1 MSDPFVD
8 IADQDL
14 ALDVLR
20 RALAEDRVAS
30 GYLFEGPSGVGKEL
44 AALALARHVLATRPD
59 GSVNAQIASR
69 VERGHHPDVR
79 VFRPRDEGRRN
90 LKVDFVRSE
99 ILPFAEFAPF
109 EAKDA
114 FLIFPEAD
122 VSFPDLHPE
131 SANALLKTLEE
142 PKAGVHFVLLS
153 ERPERLLDTIR
164 SRAQRVPFG
173 RLRSSTLATIL
184 DRHEVDAAGREAA
197 IALADGQAD
206 RALHLA
212 DEGRAQYLFELALR
226 VDGAAFGKRPGDL
239 VSAAE
244 ELSKRDDLALAL
256 DTLLRLY
263 RDFAAVSAG
272 LPHERLAFGHASEVI
287 EQRGNA
293 LGPAVAAERCAHL
306 LEAQAQLEGN
316 GNKQVVCDA
325 LLFKLRD
332 TRPSG

>member
-1 MSDPFVD
+1 MIDPFAD

-14 ALDVLR
+14 ALDILR
-20 RALAEDRVAS
+20 RALAEERVAS
-30 GYLFEGPSGVGKEL
+30 AYLFEGPSGVGKEL
-44 AALALARHVLATRPD
+44 AARALAAHVIASRED
-59 GSVNAQIASR
+59 GSRDAQLQSR
-69 VERGHHPDVR
+69 VERGHHPDCR

-90 LKVDFVRSE
+90 LKVEFVRSE

-109 EAKDA
+109 EARDA

-142 PKAGVHFVLLS
+142 PKPGVHFVLLS

-173 RLRSSTLATIL
+173 RLRSSTLAGIL
-184 DRHEVDAAGREAA
+184 DRHELDEAGREAA

-212 DEGRAQYLFELALR
+212 DEGRAQELLDLALE
-226 VDGAAFGKRPGDL
+226 VDGAAHGKKPGAL
-239 VSAAE
+239 VRAAE
-244 ELSKRDDLALAL
+244 ALAKREDLALAL

-263 RDFAAVSAG
+263 RDFAVLAAG
-272 LPHERLAFGHASEVI
+272 LDAERLSFAHAAELI
-287 EQRGNA
+287 RPRGET
-293 LGPAVAAERCAHL
+293 LGAAVAAERCAL
-306 LEAQAQLEGN
+306 ILEAQRQLEGN

-325 LLFKLRD
+325 LLYRLRD
-332 TRPSG
+332 ARP